1 MTRSKGFPPLARK
14 DARILILGS
23 LPGQISLAKQQYYAH
38 PRNVLWRILN
48 AVFAINGD
56 YNRRCEALSR
66 NGLAMWDVLKA
77 SVRPGSLDADIQMD
91 SATVNDFESFL
102 NQHSMIELI
111 LFNGKKAEA
120 LFCQRVPPAL
130 VSTLKLHGLP
140 STSPAYA
147 AMPYAAKLEKW
158 QAALTN

>member
-1 MTRSKGFPPLARK
+1 MTRSEGFPPLAEK

-23 LPGQISLAKQQYYAH
+23 LPGKISLAKQQYYAH

-48 AVFAINGD
+48 AVFAISGD
-56 YNRRCEALSR
+56 YDQRCVAIAR
-66 NGLAMWDVLKA
+66 YRLAMWDVLKA

-91 SATVNDFESFL
+91 SAVVNDFESFL

-120 LFCQRVPPAL
+120 LFRQRVPPAL
-130 VSTLKLHGLP
+130 VSTLKLYRLP